1 MALAIAVLVFIAVSG
16 FCLALASL
24 GNLIL
29 RYVRFEMDTDQEH
42 LLVAVAIGLALI
54 EIALFAVQATQHVR
68 QGCYAVLILLCVPF
82 SVECRTVLKT
92 AFKLIRKLV
101 PQSKNCRY

>member
-16 FCLALASL
+16 FCLALASQ

-29 RYVRFEMDTDQEH
+29 RYVRLEMDTDLEH
-42 LLVAVAIGLALI
+42 LLVAVAIGLVVI

-68 QGCYAVLILLCVPF
+68 QGCYAVLILLAIAF
-82 SVECRTVLKT
+82 SVECKTVLKA
-92 AFKLIRKLV
+92 AFELIKKLV
-101 PQSKNCRY
+101 SQSK